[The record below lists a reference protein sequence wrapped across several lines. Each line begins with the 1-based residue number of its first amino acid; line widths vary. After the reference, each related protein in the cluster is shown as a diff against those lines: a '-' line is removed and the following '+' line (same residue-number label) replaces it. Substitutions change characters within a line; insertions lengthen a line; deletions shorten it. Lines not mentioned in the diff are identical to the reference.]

1 MHRVLEAPEC
11 VTINEATYRRRAR
24 RGKDG
29 WHYDAEA
36 DVLTLQFRGTDRL
49 AYRIGMED
57 IGPVGSF

>member
-1 MHRVLEAPEC
+1 VPEAPER

-24 RGKDG
+24 RGKNG

-36 DVLTLQFRGTDRL
+36 NVLTLQFRGTDRL